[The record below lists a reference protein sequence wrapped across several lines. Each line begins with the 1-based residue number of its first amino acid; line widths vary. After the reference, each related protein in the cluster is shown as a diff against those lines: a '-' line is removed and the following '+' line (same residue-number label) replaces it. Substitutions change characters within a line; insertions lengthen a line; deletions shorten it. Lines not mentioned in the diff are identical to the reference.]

1 MTSRAAWISRMTA
14 SLTASLALSLMATGA
29 SAQQTIKI
37 GEINSYKAQ
46 PAFLMPYRNG
56 WNLALDQ
63 VNAAGGVLG
72 KKLEVVSRDDNAN
85 PGDTIRVAQELIA
98 REQVQLLFG
107 GYLSNTGLALTDF
120 AKQKRIFFLAAEPL
134 TDKIVWAD
142 GNKYTYRLRPSTYMQ
157 VAMLVP
163 EAAKLKKKR
172 WALVYPNYEY
182 GQSAVATF
190 KKLLKA
196 AQPDVEFV
204 TEQATP
210 LGNLDAGATVQ
221 ALADAKPDAIF
232 NVLFS
237 ADLGK
242 FVREGNT
249 RGLFKDRSVVSLLT
263 GEPDYLDPLGAEAPT
278 GWIVTGYPWYSIDT
292 TANKKFV
299 ADYQAKYHDYPRL
312 GSVVG
317 YAALMSIANGIK
329 KAGSTDPDKLA
340 AAFKGLNVDTP
351 FGPITYRPQDNQSTM
366 GAFVGVTALKDGK
379 GVMTSYRYIDGAS
392 VQPSDAEVK
401 KLRPAE

>member
-1 MTSRAAWISRMTA
+1 MTPLRFTIAAIA
-14 SLTASLALSLMATGA
+14 ASLAFAA
-29 SAQQTIKI
+29 HADTIKI

-46 PAFLMPYRNG
+46 PAFLLPYKNG
-56 WNLALDQ
+56 WNLALDEI
-63 VNAAGGVLG
+63 NAAGGIDG
-72 KKLEVVSRDDNAN
+72 NKLEVVSRDDNGN
-85 PGDTIRVAQELIA
+85 PGDTVRVAQELVA
-98 REQVQLLFG
+98 REQVKLLFG
-107 GYLSNTGLALTDF
+107 GYLSNTGLALADY
-120 AKQKRIFFLAAEPL
+120 AKQRRIFFLAAEPL
-134 TDKIVWAD
+134 TDKIVWQD

-190 KKLLKA
+190 KRLLKA

-204 TEQATP
+204 AEQATP
-210 LGNLDAGATVQ
+210 LGNVDAGAVTQ

-249 RGLFKDRSVVSLLT
+249 RGLFKDRAVVSLLT
-263 GEPDYLDPLGAEAPT
+263 GEPDYLDPLGKEAPV

-292 TANKKFV
+292 PANRKFV
-299 ADYQAKYHDYPRL
+299 AAYEAKYHDYPRL

-317 YAALMSIANGIK
+317 YTAMMSIANGLK
-329 KAGSTDPDKLA
+329 KAGSPDADKLA
-340 AAFKGLNVDTP
+340 AAFKGLPVDTP
-351 FGPITYRPQDNQSTM
+351 FGPIIYRKQDNQSTM
-366 GAFVGVTALKDGK
+366 GAYVGVTGQKDGK
-379 GVMTSYRYIDGAS
+379 GVMTSFRYVDGAS
-392 VQPSDAEVK
+392 VQPSDEEVK

>member
-1 MTSRAAWISRMTA
+1 MTTRTGWFSRMTVSLTL
-14 SLTASLALSLMATGA
+14 SLTALGA
-29 SAQQTIKI
+29 MAQQTIKI

-46 PAFLMPYRNG
+46 PAFLGPYKNG

-72 KKLEVVSRDDNAN
+72 KQLEVVSRDDNGN

-98 REQVQLLFG
+98 NEQVQLLFG
-107 GYLSNTGLALTDF
+107 GFLSNTGLALSDF
-120 AKQKRIFFLAAEPL
+120 AKQKKIFFLAAEPL
-134 TDKIVWAD
+134 TDKIVWTD

-163 EAAKLKKKR
+163 EAAKLNKKR

-190 KKLLKA
+190 KKLLQA

-210 LGNLDAGATVQ
+210 LGKVDAGAVTQ
-221 ALADAKPDAIF
+221 AIADAKPDAIF
-232 NVLFS
+232 NVLFG

-249 RGLFKDRSVVSLLT
+249 RGLFKDRAVVSLLT

-292 TANKKFV
+292 AANKKFV
-299 ADYQAKYHDYPRL
+299 EAYQAKYHDYPRL

-317 YAALMSIANGIK
+317 YSALMSIAAGLK

-366 GAFVGVTALKDGK
+366 GAYVGVTGVKDGK

-401 KLRPAE
+401 KLRAAD

>member
-1 MTSRAAWISRMTA
+1 MTSRAAWTFRIAASLA
-14 SLTASLALSLMATGA
+14 VSLTALSA

-46 PAFLMPYRNG
+46 PAFLMPYKNG

-63 VNAAGGVLG
+63 INATGGVLG

-120 AKQKRIFFLAAEPL
+120 AKQKRMFFLAAEPL

-182 GQSAVATF
+182 GQSAAATF

-210 LGNLDAGATVQ
+210 LGNLDAGSTVQ

-263 GEPDYLDPLGAEAPT
+263 GEPDYLDTLGAEAPT

-292 TANKKFV
+292 PANKKFV
-299 ADYQAKYHDYPRL
+299 ADYEAKYRDYPRL

-401 KLRPAE
+401 KLRPAD

>member
-1 MTSRAAWISRMTA
+1 MTSRAAWTSRIA
-14 SLTASLALSLMATGA
+14 ASLAVSLTALTA

-46 PAFLMPYRNG
+46 PAFLMPYKNG

-63 VNAAGGVLG
+63 VNATGGVLG

-120 AKQKRIFFLAAEPL
+120 AKQKRMFFLAAEPL

-182 GQSAVATF
+182 GQSAAATF

-210 LGNLDAGATVQ
+210 LGNLDAGSTVQ

-263 GEPDYLDPLGAEAPT
+263 GEPDYLDTLGAEAPV

-292 TANKKFV
+292 PANKKFV
-299 ADYQAKYHDYPRL
+299 ADYEAKYHDYPRL

-366 GAFVGVTALKDGK
+366 GAFVGVTTLKDGK

-401 KLRPAE
+401 KLRPAD